1 MSIKKRISIPMITL
15 IIICCIA
22 ILASSVLLFNREQ
35 RNSMND
41 KLDVALNVVEQ
52 EIAYM
57 LEVAYFTSY
66 SISANNDLVDALKT
80 GESERVA
87 EVADMLKAMST
98 MDYCVIMDKDGFVLA
113 RTHDPESIGDNAAH
127 LPHVN
132 AALGG
137 RTEAHIMQGISV
149 ALAVSAGSPVYDENR
164 DIIGAVSIGYVL
176 SDQDFVRKLHN
187 LTGCEITFFKND
199 ERVSSTLLNA
209 DGSYA
214 LGEKAAEYISEIVL
228 AGESFFGNIDVFG
241 ENVLAHYSPL
251 YGVGDEIVGMVF
263 VGFRTAEETNKVLLF
278 ILYGALITIG
288 VVVACIVLVRVISGV
303 IERRLESMM
312 EENKLQLVLLD
323 AVLKSTKVALWEMEV
338 VEGDP
343 VNPYNKITWSDDFR
357 RLMGYQDEKDF
368 PDVLSSWSD
377 RLHPDDREFALT
389 AFSKHMLD
397 RTGQTPFDV
406 EYQLLKKNNVF
417 AYYRA
422 TGETL
427 RAEDGTPIR
436 VAGALMDIND
446 AKEFERAISETNERL
461 HLMLDTSP
469 VGTQILDKNQNIID
483 CNSAAVKLY
492 GFKNKQEYI
501 ERFRSDCNPEFQ
513 PDGSPSDEL
522 AQKFVDEAFET
533 GRCSF
538 EWMHQN
544 PDDKTPIPTEIT
556 LVRVKYIG
564 DDVLLGYTRD
574 LRDYKAYLAE
584 LEKSREERFA
594 RETAEE
600 ANRTKTKFLANMSHE
615 IRTPMNSII
624 GFSEL
629 AQYGDIPHKTREYL
643 FNIQESAQWLL
654 EIINDILDI
663 SKIES
668 GRIDL
673 ENIPFDLPNIF
684 THCQSVIIPKT
695 IEKGIMLYC
704 YAEPSVGKKL
714 IGDPIRLR
722 QVILNLLSNA
732 VKFTNSGTVKL
743 LASLK
748 ETDEKHVTIS
758 FEVKDSGIGM
768 TPEQLEKIFDPF
780 KQADES
786 ITRKFGGTGLGLT
799 ITKNIIEL
807 MGGNLQVESAPG
819 IGSRFSFDIPFAF
832 IDSDSDEVP
841 EGLVINDFEI
851 PKFKGMVLVCED
863 NSLNQQVV
871 CDHLARVGLRTVVAH
886 NGKEAVSI
894 VAERLQNAI
903 KGAGAK
909 DNSHEKPFDVIFMDI
924 HMPIMDGMEAAKK
937 IVEMG
942 VKTPIVALT
951 ANIMS
956 NDLEHYRQCGMY
968 DTLGKPFTANELW
981 RCLARYIS
989 VESYT
994 AVDKFRMSEEEKK
1007 TRIKLKRNFARSNQ
1021 KAYTDLIE
1029 TIDAGDFKTAHR
1041 QAHTLKSNAAQIDA
1055 KRLRDAAAS
1064 AEAVLKEE
1072 KRLTSE
1078 QRKILELELNTVLDE
1093 LKPLLL
1099 DNENEDLTEITDKK
1113 QIREIL
1119 DTVEPLLRSNSTKI
1133 LRHLDDIKSIPETWE
1148 LVKQIEEYNFDLA
1161 LEEFEEVK
1169 RKWEGLNDGEA

>member
-1 MSIKKRISIPMITL
+1 
-15 IIICCIA
+15 
-22 ILASSVLLFNREQ
+22 
-35 RNSMND
+35 MND
-41 KLDVALNVVEQ
+41 KLNVAHNVVEQ

-57 LEVAYFTSY
+57 LEVAYFTSN
-66 SISANNDLVDALKT
+66 SISANRNLVDALKL
-80 GESERVA
+80 GDSDRIA
-87 EVADMLKAMST
+87 EVANTLKAMST
-98 MDYCVIMDKDGFVLA
+98 MDYCVIMDKDGYVLA
-113 RTHDPESIGDNAAH
+113 RTHDPESTGDNAAH
-127 LPHVN
+127 LPHVK
-132 AALGG
+132 AALSG
-137 RTEAHIMQGISV
+137 RTEAYIMQGISV
-149 ALAVSAGSPVYDENR
+149 SLAVSAGSPVYDENG
-164 DIIGAVSIGYVL
+164 DIIGAVSIGYIL
-176 SDQDFVRKLHN
+176 SDQDFVLKLHN

-228 AGESFFGNIDVFG
+228 AGESYFGNIDVFG

-251 YGVGDEIVGMVF
+251 YGAGDEIVGMIF
-263 VGFRTAEETNKVLLF
+263 VGFPTSEDTNKVLLF

-312 EENKLQLVLLD
+312 EENERQ
-323 AVLKSTKVALWEMEV
+323 
-338 VEGDP
+338 
-343 VNPYNKITWSDDFR
+343 
-357 RLMGYQDEKDF
+357 
-368 PDVLSSWSD
+368 
-377 RLHPDDREFALT
+377 
-389 AFSKHMLD
+389 
-397 RTGQTPFDV
+397 
-406 EYQLLKKNNVF
+406 
-417 AYYRA
+417 
-422 TGETL
+422 
-427 RAEDGTPIR
+427 
-436 VAGALMDIND
+436 
-446 AKEFERAISETNERL
+446 AKEIEKAISETNERL

-469 VGTQILDKNQNIID
+469 LGAQILDRNRNIID
-483 CNSAAVKLY
+483 CNRAAVKLY
-492 GFKNKQEYI
+492 DFKNKLEYI
-501 ERFRSDCNPEFQ
+501 EKFHSECTPEFQ
-513 PDGSPSDEL
+513 PDGSRSNEL
-522 AQKFVDEAFET
+522 AQKLVDEAFET
-533 GRCSF
+533 GHSVF
-538 EWMHQN
+538 EWIHQK
-544 PDDKTPIPTEIT
+544 PADKSPIPVEIT
-556 LVRVKYIG
+556 LVRVKYMD
-564 DDVLLGYTRD
+564 DDVLIGYSRD

-600 ANRTKTKFLANMSHE
+600 ANRTKSKFLANMSHE

-643 FNIQESAQWLL
+643 YNIQESAQWLL

-748 ETDEKHVTIS
+748 ETDESHVTIS

-768 TPEQLEKIFDPF
+768 TPEQIEKIFDPF

-807 MGGNLQVESAPG
+807 MGGQLQVESAPN
-819 IGSRFSFDIPFAF
+819 IGSRFSFDISFAF
-832 IDSDSDEVP
+832 IDSDSDEIP
-841 EGLVINDFEI
+841 EGIVINDFEV
-851 PKFKGMVLVCED
+851 PNFKGTVLVCED

-894 VAERLQNAI
+894 IAEKLQKVI

-909 DNSHEKPFDVIFMDI
+909 DNSQEKPFDLIFMDI
-924 HMPIMDGMEAAKK
+924 HMPVMDGLEAAKK
-937 IVEMG
+937 IMEMG
-942 VKTPIVALT
+942 VKTPIIALT
-951 ANIMS
+951 ANVMS

-968 DTLGKPFTANELW
+968 DTLGKPFMANELW

-994 AVDKFRMSEEEKK
+994 AVDKHRMSEEENK
-1007 TRIKLKRNFARSNQ
+1007 TRIKLRRNFVKSNQ
-1021 KAYTDLIE
+1021 KAYVELIE

-1078 QRKILELELNTVLDE
+1078 QRKILEIELNTVLDE
-1093 LKPLLL
+1093 LAPLLI
-1099 DNENEDLTEITDKK
+1099 DKESKDKPEITDEK

-1119 DTVEPLLRSNSTKI
+1119 EIIQPLLRSNSTKI
-1133 LRHLDDIKSIPETWE
+1133 LKHLDDIKTIPEADE

-1161 LEEFEEVK
+1161 LEEFEEIK
-1169 RKWEGLNDGEA
+1169 QRIEGLFDGKA